1 MITLT
6 SAEAQNNFGKL
17 LDTAQREPVAIT
29 RHGRTT
35 AYVVSQREMEI
46 IEADQARRKRA
57 VAELEAWREK
67 ARRST
72 TPEAAALAAALTDE
86 DVVRMVHEARDEIAR
101 GL

>member
-6 SAEAQNNFGKL
+6 SAEAQNNFGRL

-35 AYVVSQREMEI
+35 AYVISQREMDE
-46 IEADQARRKRA
+46 IEAARERRKRA
-57 VAELEAWREK
+57 VAELTAWRDK
-67 ARRST
+67 ARESMT
-72 TPEAAALAAALTDE
+72 AEAAALTDE
-86 DVVRMVHEARDEIAR
+86 DVVKMVHEARDEIAR

>member
-29 RHGRTT
+29 RHGRTA
-35 AYVVSQREMEI
+35 AYVVSQREMDDV
-46 IEADQARRKRA
+46 EASRDRRKRA
-57 VAELEAWREK
+57 VAELIAWREK
-67 ARRST
+67 ARESMT
-72 TPEAAALAAALTDE
+72 AEAAGLTDE

>member
-35 AYVVSQREMEI
+35 AYVVSQREMDEI
-46 IEADQARRKRA
+46 ESARERRKRLA
-57 VAELEAWREK
+57 VDWEAWRGQ
-67 ARRST
+67 ALRNR
-72 TPEAAALAAALTDE
+72 TPEQAAAAAALTDE
-86 DVVRMVHEARDEIAR
+86 DVVRMVHEAREEIAR
-101 GL
+101 GV